1 MVLIMMIIMIKII
14 FMFEVLRY
22 LNRNQLKELSS
33 DIFRNNTQLIKL

>member
-1 MVLIMMIIMIKII
+1 MIIKVIIMIKII